1 MPMLYI
7 YKKGD
12 ECLEKR
18 CHKVT
23 RFDKRLK
30 LLVRDMKETLESANG
45 VGLAAAGRN
54 YTQGICRQHGREIK
68 GLSAKL

>member
-18 CHKVT
+18 CKVT

-45 VGLAAAGRN
+45 VETAPQVGIIRRVFVVNMDGR
-54 YTQGICRQHGREIK
+54 
-68 GLSAKL
+68 